1 MTTLAIAVVAH
12 PKRAQQAARL
22 ADELGAHVV
31 MDDGEYG
38 DAINHARA
46 WEWLAGQDAEW
57 ALAIEDDAVL
67 GERFAERLVEC
78 IEALPT
84 DGVLLAYTGSDS
96 RTRVCQR
103 VSDAHMLAE
112 ARGAK
117 VFALRNVS
125 WGVAIAART
134 HHAGKFAQA
143 LRTSRAP
150 SDDTIGYY
158 ANTHRLPVYATH
170 PNLVDHEDGD
180 SVLGHGKRGP
190 RRALW
195 FRG

>member
-1 MTTLAIAVVAH
+1 MTTLAIAIVAH
-12 PKRAQQAARL
+12 PKRSARAIEL
-22 ADELGAHVV
+22 ADELGAHIV
-31 MDDGEYG
+31 MDDGDYG

-46 WEWLAGQDAEW
+46 WEWLAGQDAQW
-57 ALAIEDDAVL
+57 SLALEDDAIL
-67 GERFAERLVEC
+67 GENFTARLVEC

-103 VSDAHMLAE
+103 ANDAHILAE

-125 WGVAIAART
+125 WGVAIAAQT
-134 HHAGKFAQA
+134 HHAGRFAQA

-150 SDDTIGYY
+150 SDDTIGHY
-158 ANTHRLPVYATH
+158 ANTHHLPVYATH
-170 PNLVDHEDGD
+170 PDLVDHEDED

>member
-1 MTTLAIAVVAH
+1 MTALAIAVVAH

-38 DAINHARA
+38 DAINHART
-46 WEWLAGQDAEW
+46 WEWLAGQDADW

-67 GERFAERLVEC
+67 GERFVERLVEC
-78 IEALPT
+78 IEALPKE
-84 DGVLLAYTGSDS
+84 GLLLAYTGRDS
-96 RTRVCQR
+96 RTRIGQR
-103 VSDAHMLAE
+103 TRDAHAAADLQGRAYIT
-112 ARGAK
+112 
-117 VFALRNVS
+117 LRNVH
-125 WGVAIAART
+125 WGVALAAPT
-134 HHAGKFAQA
+134 HHARAMAQA

-150 SDDTIGYY
+150 SDDTIGAW
-158 ANTHRLPVYATH
+158 ANKQRIPIYATH

>member
-1 MTTLAIAVVAH
+1 MTTLAIAIVAH
-12 PKRAQQAARL
+12 PKRAARAIEL
-22 ADELGAHVV
+22 ADELGAHIV
-31 MDDGEYG
+31 MDDAEYG

-46 WEWLAGQDAEW
+46 WEWLAGQGAEW
-57 ALAIEDDAVL
+57 SLAIEDDAVL
-67 GERFAERLVEC
+67 GERFVERLVEC

-96 RTRVCQR
+96 RAKVCQR
-103 VSDAHMLAE
+103 VSDAHILAE

-134 HHAGKFAQA
+134 HHAGEFAQA
-143 LRTSRAP
+143 LRTSQVP

-158 ANTHRLPVYATH
+158 ANTHRIPIYATH
-170 PNLVDHEDGD
+170 PDLVDHEDGG
-180 SVLGHGKRGP
+180 SVLGNGGIGP